1 MGTQLTELIEK
12 AVNCLE
18 MIGLNPQ
25 TIADYRY
32 RAFEPIA
39 KRLLL
44 LTNIEAKD
52 IQIQEAFFTMQY
64 QNEIISRQTYNGG
77 YEEFAF
83 SVKFWKLAHFP
94 GRYSARMKR
103 SYFLANLKQR
113 FHRTWKNKPAATR
126 EKVVSNQFAGD
137 SYNPYPHARN
147 QSQRLSQ
154 FIYAIS
160 LCKFQKLV
168 PRAWMMLFLP

>member
-52 IQIQEAFFTMQY
+52 IQP
-64 QNEIISRQTYNGG
+64 G
-77 YEEFAF
+77 
-83 SVKFWKLAHFP
+83 FP
-94 GRYSARMKR
+94 GNY
-103 SYFLANLKQR
+103 N
-113 FHRTWKNKPAATR
+113 
-126 EKVVSNQFAGD
+126 VVST
-137 SYNPYPHARN
+137 
-147 QSQRLSQ
+147 
-154 FIYAIS
+154 
-160 LCKFQKLV
+160 
-168 PRAWMMLFLP
+168 